1 VVAQAVARLYREE
14 WGRILATLIRLV
26 GDFDVAEEAAQEAF
40 ALAVA
45 EWGDDPPRNPRAW
58 IVQTARHKAIDRL
71 RRRARFADKTAEL
84 AAEAE
89 ADEEGAPFVD
99 AQEDSVPDER
109 LRLIF
114 TCCHPAL
121 AVEAQVALTL
131 RTLCGLSTEE
141 IARAFLVPATTMA
154 QRLVRAKGKIREAAI
169 PYRVPG
175 PSELDDRLEAVMAV
189 VYLVFNEGY
198 AATAGDALVRREL
211 CAEAIRL
218 MRVIRALLPAPSV
231 EADGLLALMLLT
243 DARRDARVD
252 DAGDLVLLADQD
264 RARWDRAQ
272 LDEGLALVRAAL
284 GRGQPPGPYA
294 LQAAVAAV
302 HAEAARAADTDW
314 PQIVALYGALW
325 ALHPSPVIALNRAVA
340 VAEVRGAADALAL
353 VDALAGALDGYHL
366 YHATRADLLR
376 RLDRRAEAADAY
388 RAALARAENEAERRF
403 ISQRLAQLSAPTPGA
418 EARPPAAP
426 KRPAE

>member
-1 VVAQAVARLYREE
+1 MTRQAVDLLVAGLYREE

-40 ALAVA
+40 ALALA

-58 IVQTARHKAIDRL
+58 IVSTARHKAIDRL
-71 RRRARFADKTAEL
+71 RRRARFADKAAAL
-84 AAEAE
+84 ARDA
-89 ADEEGAPFVD
+89 ADEEGGAAAGDEPEEV
-99 AQEDSVPDER
+99 AVKDER

-141 IARAFLVPATTMA
+141 IARAFLVPATTMG

-175 PSELDDRLEAVMAV
+175 PAELDERLESVLAVL
-189 VYLVFNEGY
+189 YLVFNEGY

-218 MRVIRALLPAPSV
+218 ARVLQALLPAPAPV
-231 EADGLLALMLLT
+231 EVDGLVSLMLLT
-243 DARRDARVD
+243 DARRDARTD
-252 DAGDLVLLADQD
+252 DAGDLVLLAEQD
-264 RARWDRAQ
+264 RARWDRAAI
-272 LDEGLALVRAAL
+272 DEGLALIRAAL
-284 GRGQPPGPYA
+284 RRGRPGPYA
-294 LQAAVAAV
+294 LQAAIAAV
-302 HAEAARAADTDW
+302 HSEAERAADTDW
-314 PQIVALYGALW
+314 PQIVELYGLLW
-325 ALHPSPVIALNRAVA
+325 TMHRSPVIALNRAVA
-340 VAEVRGAADALAL
+340 IGEVHGPK
-353 VDALAGALDGYHL
+353 VALDLVEVLGEPLDAYHL
-366 YHATRADLLR
+366 YHSTRADLLR
-376 RLDRRAEAADAY
+376 RLGRRAEAAEAY

-403 ISQRLAQLSAPTPGA
+403 ISRRLAEVSG
-418 EARPPAAP
+418 
-426 KRPAE
+426 

>member
-1 VVAQAVARLYREE
+1 MIAHAVDRLYREE

-40 ALAVA
+40 ALAVE
-45 EWGDDPPRNPRAW
+45 EWEHDMPRNPRAW

-71 RRRARFADKTAEL
+71 RRRARFAEKQAQL
-84 AAEAE
+84 AAEHEEEEKGAGAPGGD
-89 ADEEGAPFVD
+89 ADEEVI
-99 AQEDSVPDER
+99 VRDER

-121 AVEAQVALTL
+121 AEEAQVALTL
-131 RTLCGLSTEE
+131 RTLCGLTTEE

-154 QRLVRAKGKIREAAI
+154 QRLVRAKSKIRDAQI
-169 PYRVPG
+169 PYQVPG
-175 PSELDDRLEAVMAV
+175 PAELEERLEAVMAV

-218 MRVIRALLPAPSV
+218 MRVIRALLPSPSV
-231 EADGLLALMLLT
+231 EVDGLLALMLLT

-252 DAGDLVLLADQD
+252 AGGDLVLLAEQD
-264 RARWDRAQ
+264 RQKWDRAQ
-272 LDEGLALVRAAL
+272 IDGGLALVQAAL
-284 GRGQPPGPYA
+284 RRGRPGPYA
-294 LQAAVAAV
+294 LQAAIAAV
-302 HAEAARAADTDW
+302 HAEAPTAAATDW
-314 PQIVALYGALW
+314 PQIVELYRVLW
-325 ALHPSPVIALNRAVA
+325 TMHQSPVIALNRAVA
-340 VAEVRGAADALAL
+340 VAEVHGPKTGLQLVEVLGDAL
-353 VDALAGALDGYHL
+353 DAYHL

-376 RLDRRAEAADAY
+376 RLARWDDAADAY

-403 ISQRLAQLSAPTPGA
+403 ISRRLAEVTASQTAST
-418 EARPPAAP
+418 
-426 KRPAE
+426 KRPTE